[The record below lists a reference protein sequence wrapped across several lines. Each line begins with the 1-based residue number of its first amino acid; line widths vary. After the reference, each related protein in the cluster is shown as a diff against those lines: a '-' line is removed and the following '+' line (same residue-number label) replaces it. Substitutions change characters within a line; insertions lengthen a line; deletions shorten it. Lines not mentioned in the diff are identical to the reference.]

1 MERKKKLRI
10 IQLSLLVMGT
20 IIIFF
25 TYLTQEERISESL
38 IPQETQEKIKNQ
50 TSSGNENSDV
60 FYNIEYSGLDL
71 AGNRYILKSKEA
83 FNYKDQQ
90 EIVNMKFV
98 EAIFYFKDETNLNV
112 TSNSGVYNNRTLD
125 MNFYGNVKAKY
136 EGSELF
142 AEKAEYSNSK
152 GYLVISEKVKVK
164 DLKGTMVADEL
175 LFDIKNQTLD
185 IASFNDSKINA
196 NVNLK

>member
-1 MERKKKLRI
+1 
-10 IQLSLLVMGT
+10 MGT

-83 FNYKDQQ
+83 FNNKDQQ

>member
-83 FNYKDQQ
+83 FNNKDQQ
-90 EIVNMKFV
+90 EVVNMKFV

>member
-1 MERKKKLRI
+1 
-10 IQLSLLVMGT
+10 
-20 IIIFF
+20 
-25 TYLTQEERISESL
+25 
-38 IPQETQEKIKNQ
+38 
-50 TSSGNENSDV
+50 
-60 FYNIEYSGLDL
+60 
-71 AGNRYILKSKEA
+71 
-83 FNYKDQQ
+83 
-90 EIVNMKFV
+90 MKFV

>member
-38 IPQETQEKIKNQ
+38 IPKETQEKIKNQ

-83 FNYKDQQ
+83 FNNKDQQ

-112 TSNSGVYNNRTLD
+112 KSNSGVYNNRTLD

>member
-38 IPQETQEKIKNQ
+38 IPKETQEKIKNQ

>member
-83 FNYKDQQ
+83 FNNKDQQ

>member
-50 TSSGNENSDV
+50 TSSGNKNSDV